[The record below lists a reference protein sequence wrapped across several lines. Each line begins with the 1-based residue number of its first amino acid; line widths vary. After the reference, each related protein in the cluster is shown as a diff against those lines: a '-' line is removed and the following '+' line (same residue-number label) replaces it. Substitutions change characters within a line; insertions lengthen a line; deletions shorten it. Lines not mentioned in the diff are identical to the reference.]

1 MRQNKINNINMGR
14 RIIKVI
20 CNIMHKGLLM
30 PSSDGGMNIRASA
43 TLEASLVIPLFIY
56 AVMSISYIIYAL
68 GVSERISQALYND
81 ARYMA
86 RYIYMTGNKDGLQLK
101 VLLYQMSQAKLYTE
115 LGKDYASTHNVAGGN
130 AGLIISCT
138 QIIDNNNNIKLSIK
152 YAIKNP
158 FDIFGTKRLDFEQSY
173 TERAWLGQPYQQ
185 ENINENDECVY
196 ITAQGDVYHKDSGC
210 TYLKPSV
217 RTVNYN
223 DINIYRNSAGAIYYQ
238 CERCKGHVDT
248 HVYITD
254 YGTRY
259 HTTDNCSELKRNA
272 IKIRLSCVDDMRGC
286 SKCT

>member
-1 MRQNKINNINMGR
+1 MKQNKTNNINMGR
-14 RIIKVI
+14 RKIPLI

-30 PSSDGGMNIRASA
+30 PYSGGGIDIRASA

-86 RYIYMTGNKDGLQLK
+86 RYVYMTGNKDELPLK
-101 VLLYQMSQAKLYTE
+101 VLLYQMSQARLYTE
-115 LGKDYASTHNVAGGN
+115 LGKDYASSHNVAGGN

-173 TERAWLGQPYQQ
+173 TAKAWLGQSYSQ
-185 ENINENDECVY
+185 ENSNENDEYVY
-196 ITAQGDVYHKDSGC
+196 ITAQGEVYHKDSEC

-223 DINIYRNSAGAIYYQ
+223 NINGYRNSAGAIYYQ
-238 CERCKGHVDT
+238 CERCEDLIDT
-248 HVYITD
+248 YVYITD